1 MVCCTIDA
9 RFLLK
14 SMEPYVWICRP
25 NEELVYDVL
34 CLTAPAE
41 KRTAY
46 KRILR
51 GIVFAANVAYW
62 LKGFI

>member
-1 MVCCTIDA
+1 
-9 RFLLK
+9 
-14 SMEPYVWICRP
+14 MEPYVWICRP